1 MHRFEEHNPDQS
13 SNHGN
18 NFLQEYQLC
27 VLRDEG
33 IYFMFLKGIIRL
45 VFLTIVDIAEIVIYE
60 AVTRL
65 QNLRKNLSDWY

>member
-1 MHRFEEHNPDQS
+1 MHRFEEHNPKQS
-13 SNHGN
+13 RNHGN
-18 NFLQEYQLC
+18 NFLQENQLC

-33 IYFMFLKGIIRL
+33 IYFMFLKGIIKL
-45 VFLTIVDIAEIVIYE
+45 DFLTIVDIAEIVIYE

>member
-1 MHRFEEHNPDQS
+1 MHRFEEHNPEQS

-18 NFLQEYQLC
+18 NFLQEYLETG

-45 VFLTIVDIAEIVIYE
+45 DF
-60 AVTRL
+60 
-65 QNLRKNLSDWY
+65 